1 MAAAVPSTEL
11 ATDPSPPIIARC
23 TARCAE
29 RPGRKPKLASEKV
42 RLARPASWAILRGAG
57 AVRVLPLADD
67 AKPSLEACWHHLT
80 VAMAMRVSIARAASA
95 RSWLRALMPSV

>member
-42 RLARPASWAILRGAG
+42 RLARPAS
-57 AVRVLPLADD
+57 
-67 AKPSLEACWHHLT
+67 
-80 VAMAMRVSIARAASA
+80 
-95 RSWLRALMPSV
+95 